1 MAEPALS
8 AAEIRRYARHIGLP
22 DFGLAGQQRL
32 RAGSVLVIGAGG
44 LGAPALLYLAAAG
57 VGRIGIMDPD
67 RVEESNLQRQ
77 IVHDAGSAG
86 MRKAESAAARLRQ
99 VNPHICVEPVVAAFT
114 AGNALDLVAR
124 YDVVLDG
131 SDNFATR
138 YLSSDVCVWAGK
150 PNVYGSIHQW
160 EGQVSVFAPHLGAP
174 CYRCLFPVPPPP
186 GSVPTC
192 AEGGVIGVLPGIVG
206 SLQALEAIKLLS
218 GAGQSAAGRL
228 IHVDALGLKF
238 REIRLRRD
246 PECPVCGEKP
256 TITGPVDYEEFC
268 GVPRT
273 GQGSDGDW
281 SLSAAEFSERCGAGA
296 VVIDVREAWESALAP
311 LDLPGARVIPVPLA
325 EIGTADLPP
334 RPPICVCPEGRRSAE
349 AVRMLRQAG
358 VDARHLRGGTDL
370 LP

>member
-8 AAEIRRYARHIGLP
+8 AAEIRRYARHLGLP
-22 DFGLAGQQRL
+22 EFGLAGQQRL

-57 VGRIGIMDPD
+57 VGRIGIIDPD

-77 IVHDAGSAG
+77 IVHDTSAAG
-86 MRKAESAAARLRQ
+86 MWKAESAAARLRQ
-99 VNPHICVEPVVAAFT
+99 VNPHITVEPLVAAFT
-114 AGNALDLVAR
+114 AENARDLAAR

-206 SLQALEAIKLLS
+206 SLQALEVIKLLS

-246 PECPVCGEKP
+246 PQCPVCGEKP
-256 TITGPVDYEEFC
+256 TITSPVDYEEFC
-268 GVPRT
+268 GVP
-273 GQGSDGDW
+273 GQGNTTAISP
-281 SLSAAEFSERCGAGA
+281 AEFGERCRAGA
-296 VVIDVREAWESALAP
+296 VVVDIRESWEAALAP
-311 LDLPGARVIPVPLA
+311 LDLSGARVICVPLA
-325 EIGTADLPP
+325 EIGSAELPP
-334 RPPICVCPEGRRSAE
+334 GPLICVCPEGRRSAE
-349 AVRMLRQAG
+349 AVRLLRQAG
-358 VDARHLRGGTDL
+358 RDAVHLRGGTDL